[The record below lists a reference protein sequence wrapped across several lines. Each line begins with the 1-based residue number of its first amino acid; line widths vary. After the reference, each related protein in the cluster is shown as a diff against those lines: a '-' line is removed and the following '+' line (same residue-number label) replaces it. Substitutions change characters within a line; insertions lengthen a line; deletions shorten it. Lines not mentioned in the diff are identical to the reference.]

1 MAGMDMKVLLESI
14 AGQLQP
20 SDIEELKYI
29 LKDSFTGMFHSN
41 PSALERKFIAC
52 LRIFNYGT
60 VLWVPFCAV

>member
-41 PSALERKFIAC
+41 QVPWSG
-52 LRIFNYGT
+52 N
-60 VLWVPFCAV
+60 LWHV